1 MPVYMIIDI
10 EAKDPGTYAEYME
23 KVPATVI
30 QYGGRYLVRGGAPTS
45 LAGSLNES
53 SSSSFPLQRRCN
65 AGTCRPST

>member
-30 QYGGRYLVRGGAPTS
+30 QHGGRYLVV
-45 LAGSLNES
+45 
-53 SSSSFPLQRRCN
+53 CN
-65 AGTCRPST
+65 V

>member
-30 QYGGRYLVRGGAPTS
+30 QLFSMAGGT
-45 LAGSLNES
+45 
-53 SSSSFPLQRRCN
+53 
-65 AGTCRPST
+65 